1 MNERISDKK
10 SPWQTCLILSAGVAF
25 GCLLQWLIWDRP
37 ITLSFSTEGE
47 NPIVAASLFCGG
59 KTMDVPS
66 DRLDELLEQICAVE
80 FTPTALE
87 EAKAPGAMCRQAT
100 LIHQDGEQENVGFPI
115 CVYNG
120 RVYKS
125 SVDDGW
131 FIMGFFPPNTW
142 WEYSV
147 PSPTFDFSTSDARPP
162 VIRIWVRANETW
174 YEVPKERIPDFL
186 TRLDSIVFSP
196 VESNTRPDGDDLAQI
211 TLRFQDS
218 KEQYVTLPR
227 TEGYI
232 CSEEDV
238 YTLLEFFQED

>member
-10 SPWQTCLILSAGVAF
+10 SPWLTWLIISAGVAF

-87 EAKAPGAMCRQAT
+87 EAKAPGAMCMQAT
-100 LIHQDGEQENVGFPI
+100 LTHQDGRQENVGFPI

-125 SVDDGW
+125 PAGSGGVILGV
-131 FIMGFFPPNTW
+131 FPPKW
-142 WEYSV
+142 MM
-147 PSPTFDFSTSDARPP
+147 
-162 VIRIWVRANETW
+162 
-174 YEVPKERIPDFL
+174 
-186 TRLDSIVFSP
+186 
-196 VESNTRPDGDDLAQI
+196 
-211 TLRFQDS
+211 
-218 KEQYVTLPR
+218 
-227 TEGYI
+227 
-232 CSEEDV
+232 C
-238 YTLLEFFQED
+238 